1 MGNWGCNLW
10 ISGPVTPLISPAWAN
25 MWKVLPSLF
34 ARSKSG
40 YTMARDEHPWA
51 LIEKPRQNS
60 TVGEHRVN
68 GSLFKGVEHAHG
80 GDLGERW
87 NAEEIGGGVLHQGII
102 YFCSFIPWFFT
113 FLPWDSSP
121 SFTTWDR
128 LPLALRNSPPA
139 IRNSEFRCFYFKCM
153 CTLLGITNDILQFSS
168 TRVRWFLQ
176 GCKKAISQTAQLWQP
191 CKL

>member
-1 MGNWGCNLW
+1 MAENKWVTGVVNGCNLW

-25 MWKVLPSLF
+25 MWKVLPSLA

-40 YTMARDEHPWA
+40 YTMARDEHLWA
-51 LIEKPRQNS
+51 LNEKPRQNS

-102 YFCSFIPWFFT
+102 YFCSFIPCFFYLST
-113 FLPWDSSP
+113 MGFITIFHYYLG
-121 SFTTWDR
+121 
-128 LPLALRNSPPA
+128 
-139 IRNSEFRCFYFKCM
+139 ECFFKAP
-153 CTLLGITNDILQFSS
+153 NKQILNS
-168 TRVRWFLQ
+168 TRFSGGHHTWY
-176 GCKKAISQTAQLWQP
+176 CKCCW
-191 CKL
+191 